1 MNELIL
7 ALNAAGIRYLLVGGQ
22 AMRLTGMPRF
32 SMDWDFFIP
41 PRDEKN
47 FATLNDLL
55 RAEIDLPL
63 VAVGSRGE
71 NFIQTYQTRWGILQ
85 FHLGLPGVPRF
96 PQMISLLRNF
106 IHGWDSI
113 LQICS
118 AYGAVFNRPNTSRI
132 VIIGI
137 PRNDLSTSKS
147 LSPVTMASAL
157 AAAAQASTGKSSASR
172 RLDGCWMTAGLTI

>member
-41 PRDEKN
+41 PRDGKN

-106 IHGWDSI
+106 IHGGIQFYKYAAPTALFSI
-113 LQICS
+113 APILPAQ
-118 AYGAVFNRPNTSRI
+118 
-132 VIIGI
+132 
-137 PRNDLSTSKS
+137 S
-147 LSPVTMASAL
+147 LSESLEM
-157 AAAAQASTGKSSASR
+157 
-172 RLDGCWMTAGLTI
+172 I

>member
-71 NFIQTYQTRWGILQ
+71 NFSQTYQTRWGILQ

-96 PQMISLLRNF
+96 DEAEKAAVIRQSELGTPVNCLSG
-106 IHGWDSI
+106 IH
-113 LQICS
+113 L
-118 AYGAVFNRPNTSRI
+118 
-132 VIIGI
+132 
-137 PRNDLSTSKS
+137 
-147 LSPVTMASAL
+147 L
-157 AAAAQASTGKSSASR
+157 AAKRAADRPQDQADIAFLEELQRLGKLS
-172 RLDGCWMTAGLTI
+172 